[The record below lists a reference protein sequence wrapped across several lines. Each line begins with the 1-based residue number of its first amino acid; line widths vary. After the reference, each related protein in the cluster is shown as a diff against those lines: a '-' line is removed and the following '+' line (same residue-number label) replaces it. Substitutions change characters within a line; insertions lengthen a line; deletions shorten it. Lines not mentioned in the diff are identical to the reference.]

1 MIHIFW
7 EKNTRIYGC
16 TYAFIVGERSV
27 QAIVDEGNND
37 ECSSDEEKDY
47 EWF

>member
-1 MIHIFW
+1 MIHKYW

-16 TYAFIVGERSV
+16 TYAFTTSGRSV
-27 QAIVDEGNND
+27 QVIVDERNND

-47 EWF
+47 AWF